1 MDYFLFNFSGVQF
14 HYTMSLF
21 TIVFNSLWI
30 NCSFNCIMLPDIDS
44 TFFHVLCGNLIVS
57 KGSLYVYLFEL
68 NLRNLLYVI
77 ANFFTFYFRST
88 FISFFVSK
96 SIRKRNAFFYVSL
109 LLQRKKEP
117 CLRTTLFYCLLSLSY
132 QWYFSPLLI
141 LKAR

>member
-14 HYTMSLF
+14 HYTMS
-21 TIVFNSLWI
+21 
-30 NCSFNCIMLPDIDS
+30 
-44 TFFHVLCGNLIVS
+44 H
-57 KGSLYVYLFEL
+57 
-68 NLRNLLYVI
+68 
-77 ANFFTFYFRST
+77 FFTFYFRST

-117 CLRTTLFYCLLSLSY
+117 CLRTTLFDCLLSLSY